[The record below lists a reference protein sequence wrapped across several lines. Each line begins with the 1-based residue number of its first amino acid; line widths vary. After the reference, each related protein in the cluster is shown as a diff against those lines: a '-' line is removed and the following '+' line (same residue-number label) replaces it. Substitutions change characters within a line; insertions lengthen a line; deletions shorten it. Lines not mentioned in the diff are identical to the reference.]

1 MARAPQSRTLKICE
15 ICGKEFMGIKNSKLC
30 SNACRKEACRI
41 RDAIRRVRT
50 KKEEMS
56 DLARVN
62 EEARDSGMSYGYYSD
77 LLRQEKERPAEE
89 ARKEK
94 LRKMF
99 KRKEK

>member
-1 MARAPQSRTLKICE
+1 MRTPQSRTLKICE

-41 RDAIRRVRT
+41 REAIKRVQE
-50 KKEEMS
+50 KKDEM
-56 DLARVN
+56 DELARVN
-62 EEARDSGMSYGYYSD
+62 EEAREEGMSYGYYSD
-77 LLRQEKERPAEE
+77 LLRQEKERPAVE
-89 ARKEK
+89 ARKEE